1 MTKLTFKHLN
11 TILEVLQ
18 EERRA
23 QGKTT
28 YFHDG
33 VVKDALNGNQEK
45 LDFLVDQQSK
55 NYVRKSELDYAYFA
69 IKELIDNFK

>member
-1 MTKLTFKHLN
+1 MTTLTFKNLN

-18 EERRA
+18 AERHA

-33 VVKDALNGNQEK
+33 VVKEALNGNKEK

-69 IKELIDNFK
+69 VKELIEAY

>member
-1 MTKLTFKHLN
+1 MTTLTYKNLN

-18 EERRA
+18 AERHA

-28 YFHDG
+28 YFHDS
-33 VVKDALNGNQEK
+33 VVKEALGGNKEK

-69 IKELIDNFK
+69 VKELVDAF

>member
-1 MTKLTFKHLN
+1 MTTLTFKNLN

-18 EERRA
+18 AERHA

-33 VVKDALNGNQEK
+33 VVKEALSGNKEK
-45 LDFLVDQQSK
+45 LDFLVEQQSK

-69 IKELIDNFK
+69 VKELVDAF

>member
-1 MTKLTFKHLN
+1 MTTLTFKNLN

-18 EERRA
+18 AERHA

-33 VVKDALNGNQEK
+33 VVKEALNGNKEK
-45 LDFLVDQQSK
+45 LDFLVEQQSK

-69 IKELIDNFK
+69 VKELIEAY

>member
-1 MTKLTFKHLN
+1 MTTLTFKHLN

-18 EERRA
+18 AERHA

-33 VVKDALNGNQEK
+33 VVKEALNGNKEK

-69 IKELIDNFK
+69 VKELIEAY

>member
-1 MTKLTFKHLN
+1 MTTLTFKNLN

-18 EERRA
+18 AERHA

-33 VVKDALNGNQEK
+33 VVKEALGGNKEK
-45 LDFLVDQQSK
+45 LDFLVEQQSK

-69 IKELIDNFK
+69 VKELMDAF

>member
-18 EERRA
+18 AERHA
-23 QGKTT
+23 QSKTT

-33 VVKDALNGNQEK
+33 VVKEALGGNQEK

-55 NYVRKSELDYAYFA
+55 NYVRKSELDFAYFA
-69 IKELIDNFK
+69 IKELIDNFN

>member
-1 MTKLTFKHLN
+1 MSQQLADSN
-11 TILEVLQ
+11 
-18 EERRA
+18 A
-23 QGKTT
+23 QSKTT

-33 VVKDALNGNQEK
+33 VVKEALNGNKEK

-69 IKELIDNFK
+69 IKELIEAY